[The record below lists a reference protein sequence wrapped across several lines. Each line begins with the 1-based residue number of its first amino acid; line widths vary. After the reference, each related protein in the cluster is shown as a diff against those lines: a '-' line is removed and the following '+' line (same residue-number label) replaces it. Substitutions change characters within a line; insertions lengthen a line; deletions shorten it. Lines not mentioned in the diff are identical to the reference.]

1 MEKELLALIILA
13 VYYIA
18 LYVYLRINID
28 EVFYRIGAAQLLF
41 TLSAFILVYHISSL
55 YGLLILANVTL
66 IFDLWILMD
75 KLRAYTVVLENRKM
89 LLEHKLEMVKH
100 SNKV

>member
-1 MEKELLALIILA
+1 MQGELLALIILA

-18 LYVYLRINID
+18 LYVYLHINID

-55 YGLLILANVTL
+55 YGLLILATITL

-75 KLRAYTVVLENRKM
+75 KLRVYTTVLEDRKT
-89 LLEHKLEMVKH
+89 LLEDKLEMIKH

>member
-1 MEKELLALIILA
+1 MQGELLALIILA

-28 EVFYRIGAAQLLF
+28 EVFYRIGTAQLLL
-41 TLSAFILVYHISSL
+41 TLSAFILVYYISSL
-55 YGLLILANVTL
+55 YGLLILTTVTL

-75 KLRAYTVVLENRKM
+75 KFRVYTVVLENRKI
-89 LLEHKLEMVKH
+89 LLEHKLEMIKH